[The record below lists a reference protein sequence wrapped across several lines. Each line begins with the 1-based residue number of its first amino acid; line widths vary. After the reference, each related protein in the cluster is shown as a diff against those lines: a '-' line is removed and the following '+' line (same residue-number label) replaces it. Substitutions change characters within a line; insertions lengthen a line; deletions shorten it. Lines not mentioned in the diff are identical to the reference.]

1 MIRYYLTFYTC
12 LTICCSLAAQTN
24 VRISDIQGDGL
35 ASPFRGQLVRSDS
48 NVVTATF
55 NRGFFLQS
63 IPSREDGDPGTSE
76 GLLVF
81 TSSAPSLSVGDLINI
96 TGTVDEFETETEI
109 VGFQTTWEVLS
120 SDYPLP
126 DPILLDRDFPAT
138 EYRSLPDLER
148 IEGMRVR
155 FTDGTIC
162 APGDEDDA
170 AGFYLSDNRPFREAG
185 ISAPGVPGLPIWDN
199 NPELLFID
207 LDFLPVNDVRFA
219 SGMQVTATG
228 VLSVQRDHYR
238 VMATDYD
245 LSGELVDQRARP
257 KAEDEVSIGCLNA
270 LFLDS
275 DSSPENIIH
284 RQQIAI
290 YVVDGMQAP
299 DIVAFQEVENIAAMR
314 DVANRI
320 SQLDPSLQYEAY
332 LLQGNSSS
340 INLGYLVNP
349 QTVREASIV
358 QRGKNETLSIGGVTH
373 NRPPLLLNAQFATA
387 EPTPIQIL
395 NLHLK
400 SLIGIEGSN
409 SFAVRTKRHEAAI
422 SVAQMVR
429 ELQNDNLVVLGDFN
443 AFEFSDGYVDV
454 VNQISGQPSLGAE
467 FPVQS
472 IVNPPLTNL
481 STSDFLE
488 PAEQYSYVFRGNAQI
503 LDHCLA
509 NDFSGL
515 EVRDLQY
522 IRGNADNPDLTV
534 NNPLTPQFSS
544 DHDGFVLYLE
554 LADTLLTGQ
563 SEPPLDPATLY
574 LPNPY
579 PAGGSIE
586 FSPSQTGDY
595 NLRLWTSQ
603 GRLRHNQALGQ
614 QQAGAVRSYFLPN
627 DLPRGHYILEIA
639 GKGLS
644 YRRQILILE

>member
-138 EYRSLPDLER
+138 EYRNLPDLER

-155 FTDGTIC
+155 FTDGTIY

-245 LSGELVDQRARP
+245 RSGELGDQRARP

-409 SFAVRTKRHEAAI
+409 SFAVRTNRHEAAI
-422 SVAQMVR
+422 SVAHMVR
-429 ELQNDNLVVLGDFN
+429 ELQYDNLVVLGDFN

-503 LDHCLA
+503 LAHCLA

-522 IRGNADNPDLTV
+522 IRGNADNPALTV

>member
-199 NPELLFID
+199 NPELLFVD

>member
-63 IPSREDGDPGTSE
+63 IPSRDDGDPGTSE

-199 NPELLFID
+199 NPELLFVD